1 MDSDPPPRSPQLSR
15 RLGSVEAFRAQPQP
29 ADPRAG
35 QWLSEPNPMPQQGQ
49 GVADD
54 ISLAAPTA
62 PSFDPE
68 DLLQGG
74 GGEEPEPTPGRAPE
88 GPGPGLA
95 APLIGALIGLLTL
108 VLPMVAVLDD
118 RPGHPLAQPLPR
130 PSPALGAP
138 TAP

>member
-1 MDSDPPPRSPQLSR
+1 
-15 RLGSVEAFRAQPQP
+15 
-29 ADPRAG
+29 
-35 QWLSEPNPMPQQGQ
+35 MPQQGQ

-74 GGEEPEPTPGRAPE
+74 GGEETEPSPGRAPE

-138 TAP
+138 TVP

>member
-15 RLGSVEAFRAQPQP
+15 RLESVEAFRAQPQP

-35 QWLSEPNPMPQQGQ
+35 QWLSEHNPMPQQGQ
-49 GVADD
+49 GAAD
-54 ISLAAPTA
+54 ISLAAPTP
-62 PSFDPE
+62 PSSDPE

-74 GGEEPEPTPGRAPE
+74 GGEDPEPSPGRAPE
-88 GPGPGLA
+88 GPALGLA

-118 RPGHPLAQPLPR
+118 RPSHPLAQPLPR

>member
-1 MDSDPPPRSPQLSR
+1 
-15 RLGSVEAFRAQPQP
+15 
-29 ADPRAG
+29 
-35 QWLSEPNPMPQQGQ
+35 MPQQGR

-54 ISLAAPTA
+54 ISLAAP
-62 PSFDPE
+62 SSDPE

-74 GGEEPEPTPGRAPE
+74 GGEDPEPPPSRAPE
-88 GPGPGLA
+88 GPGLGLA

-130 PSPALGAP
+130 PSPALAAP

>member
-15 RLGSVEAFRAQPQP
+15 RLESVEAFRAQPQP

-35 QWLSEPNPMPQQGQ
+35 QWLSEHNPMPQQGQ
-49 GVADD
+49 GVDD
-54 ISLAAPTA
+54 ISLAAPTP
-62 PSFDPE
+62 PSSDPE

-74 GGEEPEPTPGRAPE
+74 GGEDPEPPPGRAPE
-88 GPGPGLA
+88 GPGLGLA

-130 PSPALGAP
+130 PSPALGAQ